1 MDFLTLD
8 YLKNGSE
15 IQKRIFQVL
24 ENSQIF
30 QKLKLYNPILA
41 GTFPIGINIDGSDL
55 DIILETRNL
64 ETLKKLLISEFQD
77 QEQFSIDLIEINEV
91 KPLVCKFQLEEFPV
105 EIFAQNQPTYL
116 QNAYLHMI
124 KEFEILEK
132 ENHEFRRKIIEL
144 KKLGLK
150 TEPAFAKLLGLSKN
164 PYVELLK
171 YQS

>member
-30 QKLKLYNPILA
+30 QKLKTYHPILA

-55 DIILETRNL
+55 DIILETRDL
-64 ETLKKLLISEFQD
+64 EALKKLLISEFQD
-77 QEQFSIDLIEINEV
+77 QEQFSINLIKINEV
-91 KPLVCKFQLEEFPV
+91 ESLICKFQLEEFPV
-105 EIFAQNQPTYL
+105 ELFAQDQPTYL

-124 KEFEILEK
+124 KEFDILEK
-132 ENHEFRRKIIEL
+132 EDHEFRRKIIEL
-144 KKLGLK
+144 KEQGLK
-150 TEPAFAKLLGLSKN
+150 TEPAFAKLLGSSGD

-171 YQS
+171 Y

>member
-1 MDFLTLD
+1 MNFLNLE

-30 QKLKLYNPILA
+30 QKLKTYHPILA

-55 DIILETRNL
+55 DIILETRDL

-77 QEQFSIDLIEINEV
+77 QEQFSINLIKINEV
-91 KPLVCKFQLEEFPV
+91 ESLICKFQLEEFPV
-105 EIFAQNQPTYL
+105 ELFAQDQPTYL

-124 KEFEILEK
+124 KEFEILEN
-132 ENHEFRRKIIEL
+132 EGDEFRKKIIEL

-150 TEPAFAKLLGLSKN
+150 TEPAFAKLLGSSGD

-171 YQS
+171 Y

>member
-1 MDFLTLD
+1 MIFLNLE

-15 IQKRIFQVL
+15 IQKKIFQVL
-24 ENSQIF
+24 ENRQIF
-30 QKLKLYNPILA
+30 QKLKIYNPILA

-55 DIILETRNL
+55 DIILETDDF

-77 QEQFSIDLIEINEV
+77 QKQFSINLIEINKVES
-91 KPLVCKFQLEEFPV
+91 LICKFELEEFPV
-105 EIFAQNQPTYL
+105 ELFAQDKPTNF

-132 ENHEFRRKIIEL
+132 KGEEFRRKIIEL
-144 KKLGLK
+144 KEQGLK
-150 TEPAFAKLLGLSKN
+150 TEPAFTKLLGLSGD

-171 YQS
+171 Y